1 MNKSKKEF
9 AQSNWTNQIK
19 NLVDL
24 IEQIKKK
31 EKSIKS
37 QKKFRGERIKRKS
50 KIPQLKIQNLKRR

>member
-37 QKKFRGERIKRKS
+37 QKKI
-50 KIPQLKIQNLKRR
+50 